1 MSNDTVTNLP
11 PAETLPASES
21 PKVEQLANVMP
32 LGVRSVICN
41 PTETYYY
48 QTFVAD
54 QLRVFAFSLPA
65 GTTSSAVVKFC
76 KTNANWLGRDD
87 VQLRAHVCRSDHG
100 TIIMQPNGS
109 QWKANLFI
117 GDRITFS

>member
-11 PAETLPASES
+11 PAETLPTSES
-21 PKVEQLANVMP
+21 PKVEQLVNVIP
-32 LGVRSVICN
+32 LGVRSVICK

-48 QTFVAD
+48 QTYVAYE
-54 QLRVFAFSLPA
+54 LRMFAFSLPA
-65 GTTSSAVVKFC
+65 GTDSPAVVKFC

-87 VQLRAHVCRSDHG
+87 EELRAHVCRSEHG
-100 TIIMQPNGS
+100 TIIMQPYGP